1 MYVEPYGLYVYRGSD
16 TGLTG
21 ANADLPAWFG
31 YPLEYQ
37 KKGERRHGIFSSHHL
52 AQSRVCVLL
61 SARAMGIC
69 V

>member
-37 KKGERRHGIFSSHHL
+37 KKGERRHGIF
-52 AQSRVCVLL
+52 
-61 SARAMGIC
+61 
-69 V
+69 